1 MFGPTDRRPIN
12 YLGVIMMKIKSICLI
27 VSLSMSTIGYT
38 QSPADFQL
46 VGEQSQVWQRNIQP
60 TDDLKY
66 GPTPA
71 DAINLAIADMGTL
84 SDQDRPFQRYIWIP
98 DGDDLKE
105 SLVNYAVNLA
115 ASRASIIVHPA
126 VVADGRLLRYDLRAL
141 APASKDY
148 AQIHALWEQLAF
160 EPYFHITKSNFDAIP
175 VNATILDNR
184 PDDPT
189 GSIRYIMGDQLFFK
203 GATGQV
209 FSFNKG
215 RWAKQNEIPVQRI
228 VTYGSHVGLEQGVML
243 QGLSKSNAAVV
254 RYDFFIVKTL
264 TSADGGMYYQFA
276 GIEKEPSE
284 GTAQEAFFNSLGAS
298 EQLVQQL
305 RSDQRIAMFRSNVTG
320 KPRRI
325 DAFYGVSVRP
335 GSGTGL
341 ITMTHD
347 TVDNDVD
354 PRSDPIRNLLNIND
368 QAREVIAEKPNG
380 MHIFALFDGEGALQD
395 EVPPN
400 IAVDHTVPQPYTR
413 RIQSAISCIRC
424 HGPDN
429 GLKPFRNEVQ
439 IMLSGLLDAFGDTSS
454 SSSVPDQLDRLAG
467 LYAGDLQKPINRAR
481 DDYNDAV
488 YRATGGMGVVEASA
502 QLSNVFSDYI
512 YTQIDAFRACY
523 ELGYLVPSDQAAYY
537 LSQLLPPLP
546 TDELGI
552 SPEDPV
558 IGALKAGLKVNRLQ
572 WEQVYAD
579 AAFRVL
585 QTRKSQENISRE

>member
-1 MFGPTDRRPIN
+1 M
-12 YLGVIMMKIKSICLI
+12 LKIRSAICL
-27 VSLSMSTIGYT
+27 SFFLTIT
-38 QSPADFQL
+38 IAQAQSPTDFQL
-46 VGEQSQVWQRNIQP
+46 VGDQYPVWQRNIQA
-60 TDDLKY
+60 TNQLEY

-71 DAINLAIADMGTL
+71 DAISIAVADMGKL
-84 SDQDRPFQRYIWIP
+84 LEGDRPFQRYIWIP

-115 ASRASIIVHPA
+115 ASRASIIIHPV

-141 APASKDY
+141 APTAEDY
-148 AQIHALWEQLAF
+148 AQIHALWEELAF

-175 VNATILDNR
+175 VDATILDNR
-184 PDDPT
+184 QDDPI
-189 GSIRYIMGDQLFFK
+189 GAIRYQFNNQLFYK
-203 GATGQV
+203 GATNQLFLFDNGEWV
-209 FSFNKG
+209 
-215 RWAKQNEIPVQRI
+215 KQNEIPIQRV
-228 VTYGSHVGLEQGVML
+228 VTYGSHVGLEQGVIL

-254 RYDFFIVKTL
+254 RYDFFVVKTL

-276 GIEKEPSE
+276 GIEKEPE
-284 GTAQEAFFNSLGAS
+284 KGTAQEAFLNSLGAS

-305 RSDQRIAMFRSNVTG
+305 RSDQRVAMFRSNVTG

-325 DAFYGVSVRP
+325 DAFYGVGVRP

-347 TVDNDVD
+347 SVDNDVD
-354 PRSDPIRNLLNIND
+354 PRSDPIRNLLNLND

-380 MHIFALFDGEGALQD
+380 LHIFALFDGKGALQN

-400 IAVDHTVPQPYTR
+400 IAVDHTIPQPYTGR
-413 RIQSAISCIRC
+413 LQAAISCIRC
-424 HGPDN
+424 HGPDS

-439 IMLSGLLDAFGDTSS
+439 IMLSGLLDVFGDVSS
-454 SSSVPDQLDRLAG
+454 ASSVPDQLDRLAG
-467 LYAGDLQKPINRAR
+467 LYAGDLQKPINRAK

-502 QLSNVFSDYI
+502 QLSNIFSDYI

-523 ELGYLVPSDQAAYY
+523 ELGYLVPSDQATYY
-537 LSQLLPPLP
+537 LNQLLPPLP

-558 IGALKAGLKVNRLQ
+558 IGALKSGLKVNRLQ

-585 QTRKSQENISRE
+585 QTRKSQENINEE